1 MRDEIKLLAGFV
13 IGLAISYFHWVGLIV
28 GGLAVGAVTR
38 SLKVALV
45 SGFIFGIVVWLAF
58 VAMLSVNGMVG
69 KFFAMSPLQYISLV
83 LTVIATTISASITNF
98 FSRSSQYKT

>member
-13 IGLAISYFHWVGLIV
+13 IGLAVSYFHWVGLII
-28 GGLAVGAVTR
+28 GGFAVGVATR

-45 SGFIFGIVVWLAF
+45 SGFIFGIVVWFAF
-58 VAMLSVNGMVG
+58 VAMLSANGMAD
-69 KFFAMSPLQYISLV
+69 KFFAMSPLQYVSLL

-98 FSRSSQYKT
+98 FSSPSQHKV